1 MEGLHL
7 NKKCVAFTVEQ
18 YKESIRLLRSG
29 FELNGVEIRPNSRIA
44 TIEVL
49 QACLGLRLGDTLDLR
64 MVSFIKD
71 ANRWRL
77 DIVEEK
83 TKKVREF
90 TVPLDIYSFIQEYA
104 YANNISKDA
113 KLFDVSERQV
123 ERHLN
128 KVFTKMTLP
137 LRNYGSHSYRKFF
150 ATQVYVNNNYDI
162 KLVQTLL
169 QHSSP
174 ATTALY
180 VGISQKNVEDALAGT
195 ICNLA

>member
-1 MEGLHL
+1 M
-7 NKKCVAFTVEQ
+7 AFTVEQ

>member
-1 MEGLHL
+1 M